1 MLHAERKTEGVVL
14 AMLLQVL
21 IARLLIVKLQ
31 ITQSNQARIEPADVL
46 CLYQGEN
53 VVNGFKYGFKQGWG
67 YYTHTGS
74 WKHNQICQNI

>member
-1 MLHAERKTEGVVL
+1 MFFCSQRFTADWFLMLHAERKTEGVVL

-31 ITQSNQARIEPADVL
+31 ITQSNHARIEPADVL

-53 VVNGFKYGFKQGWG
+53 VVNGFKYGFKQG
-67 YYTHTGS
+67 
-74 WKHNQICQNI
+74 

>member
-53 VVNGFKYGFKQGWG
+53 VVNGFKYGFKQG
-67 YYTHTGS
+67 
-74 WKHNQICQNI
+74 

>member
-1 MLHAERKTEGVVL
+1 MFFCSQRFTADWFLMLHAERKTEGVVL

-53 VVNGFKYGFKQGWG
+53 VVNGFKYGFKQG
-67 YYTHTGS
+67 
-74 WKHNQICQNI
+74 